1 MTKRKTAYNKR
12 LNLLAV
18 LSSQTMKKL
27 IENILHVEKLSVNS
41 PTNSSVKRYHQLY
54 E

>member
-1 MTKRKTAYNKR
+1 MMSNEERTANKR

-27 IENILHVEKLSVNS
+27 NENILHVEKLSLNS
-41 PTNSSVKRYHQLY
+41 PTNSSVNRYSQL
-54 E
+54 